1 LRKDTKF
8 PQETNIENQQNM
20 KAMKQIETIA
30 KGQNFEAVNIGSW
43 DEVIGYE
50 LPMGPNVL
58 HGKVFV
64 GQAVGATGSELS
76 FQTLA
81 PGQDSGFL
89 HTHKTHEE
97 LYIIIKGEGL
107 YQVDGEIFPVLEG
120 SVIRVSPDGKRAL
133 KNNGKENMTMLCIQY
148 KANAFGEAD
157 SPRADG
163 NILREPLNW

>member
-1 LRKDTKF
+1 
-8 PQETNIENQQNM
+8 M

-64 GQAVGATGSELS
+64 GHAVGATGSELS

-81 PGQDSGFL
+81 PVRTAASAILTRRMRSFISLSRVKACTRLTAKSSLSSKDPL
-89 HTHKTHEE
+89 
-97 LYIIIKGEGL
+97 
-107 YQVDGEIFPVLEG
+107 
-120 SVIRVSPDGKRAL
+120 SVYRPMAS
-133 KNNGKENMTMLCIQY
+133 
-148 KANAFGEAD
+148 
-157 SPRADG
+157 
-163 NILREPLNW
+163 EP

>member
-1 LRKDTKF
+1 
-8 PQETNIENQQNM
+8 M

-81 PGQDSGFL
+81 RRMRSFISLSRVKACTRLTAKSSLSSKDPL
-89 HTHKTHEE
+89 
-97 LYIIIKGEGL
+97 
-107 YQVDGEIFPVLEG
+107 
-120 SVIRVSPDGKRAL
+120 SVCRPTE
-133 KNNGKENMTMLCIQY
+133 NG
-148 KANAFGEAD
+148 
-157 SPRADG
+157 P
-163 NILREPLNW
+163 

>member
-1 LRKDTKF
+1 
-8 PQETNIENQQNM
+8 M

-89 HTHKTHEE
+89 HTHKTMRSFIS
-97 LYIIIKGEGL
+97 LSRVKACTRL
-107 YQVDGEIFPVLEG
+107 TAKSSLSSKDPL
-120 SVIRVSPDGKRAL
+120 SVYRPMAS
-133 KNNGKENMTMLCIQY
+133 
-148 KANAFGEAD
+148 
-157 SPRADG
+157 
-163 NILREPLNW
+163 EP

>member
-1 LRKDTKF
+1 
-8 PQETNIENQQNM
+8 M

-58 HGKVFV
+58 HGKV
-64 GQAVGATGSELS
+64 
-76 FQTLA
+76 QTLA

>member
-1 LRKDTKF
+1 LHKDTKF

-43 DEVIGYE
+43 EEVIGYE
-50 LPMGPNVL
+50 LPMGPSVL

-76 FQTLA
+76 FQTLV

-107 YQVDGEIFPVLEG
+107 YQVDGEIFPVREG
-120 SVIRVSPDGKRAL
+120 TVIRVSPDGKRAL
-133 KNNGKENMTMLCIQY
+133 KNNGQENLTMLCIQY

-157 SPRADG
+157 SPMTDG
-163 NILREPLNW
+163 NILQEPLNW